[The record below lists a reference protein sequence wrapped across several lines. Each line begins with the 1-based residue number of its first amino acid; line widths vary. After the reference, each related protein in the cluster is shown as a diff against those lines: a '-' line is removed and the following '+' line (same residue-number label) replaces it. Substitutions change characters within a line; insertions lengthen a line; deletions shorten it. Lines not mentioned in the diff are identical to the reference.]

1 MKELVHPTKTVK
13 FLSAVGMESGEYFFV
28 WSCCC
33 KAGARGASE
42 SFLQLG
48 EDMICSYQ

>member
-1 MKELVHPTKTVK
+1 MKELVHPAKTVK

-33 KAGARGASE
+33 NAGARGASE